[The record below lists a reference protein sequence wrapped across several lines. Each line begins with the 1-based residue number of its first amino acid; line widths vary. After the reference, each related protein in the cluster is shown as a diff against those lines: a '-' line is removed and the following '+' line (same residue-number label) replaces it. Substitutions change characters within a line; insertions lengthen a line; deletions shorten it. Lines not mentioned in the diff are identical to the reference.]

1 MRVEELVHGKMYYT
15 TYGEGRRQ
23 YPIEWDA
30 ETRTFLDLTYGERLT
45 LDQVKVIAKFPEME
59 PLDSTPNTE
68 AKRRQEMMERE

>member
-15 TYGEGRRQ
+15 TYGEGIRQ

-45 LDQVKVIAKFPEME
+45 LDEVKVIAKLPELE

-68 AKRRQEMMERE
+68 AKQEDIS

>member
-1 MRVEELVHGKMYYT
+1 MRVEELVHGKRYYT
-15 TYGEGRRQ
+15 TFGKGIRQ

-45 LDQVKVIAKFPEME
+45 LNEVKVIAKLPEME

-68 AKRRQEMMERE
+68 AKQEDIS